1 MPEALAKIY
10 ASMDSSARREL
21 YDFALFLASRP
32 KKTRKRSEQK
42 PIDAEYNALSKNER
56 DAVCASAR
64 ATIWEQ
70 IKDDE
75 W

>member
-1 MPEALAKIY
+1 MPEALAKMY
-10 ASMDSSARREL
+10 ANMDSSARREL
-21 YDFALFLASRP
+21 YDFALFLLSRP
-32 KKTRKRSEQK
+32 KQAKSQTEKK
-42 PIDAEYNALSKNER
+42 AIDSEYNALVQNEKN
-56 DAVCASAR
+56 AVCSAAR